1 MARRKQ
7 TRASSGA
14 PGITNGIGPALNPL
28 GINQPGRFKH
38 GHYLDPHQA
47 LLEFRSELEIWFD
60 DDNRVAAFSQPVRKR

>member
-7 TRASSGA
+7 ARASSGA

-47 LLEFRSELEIWFD
+47 LLEIEHPSARWAGFELKPI
-60 DDNRVAAFSQPVRKR
+60 RPRQ